1 MSSCDVDCVSC
12 GDMQEADAD
21 RSDRRNKGDRSD
33 RAQASLRER
42 EREVQ
47 MSRTRQEKEWDKEK
61 DSLRKAEAL
70 QLFNA
75 MLVDMVRLVGSSG
88 CMHVCMREGATS
100 GWLMPPVVVVGMC
113 RGTMVKTTLRPFR
126 LCMKYHQYV

>member
-1 MSSCDVDCVSC
+1 MYSTRVCTCSVLPCCTDDHLSWADV
-12 GDMQEADAD
+12 QEADAD
-21 RSDRRNKGDRSD
+21 RRDRGDRSDRDDRSD

-70 QLFNA
+70 QLFNT
-75 MLVDMVRLVGSSG
+75 MLVDMVWGWWAGR
-88 CMHVCMREGATS
+88 VCVC
-100 GWLMPPVVVVGMC
+100 LMWH
-113 RGTMVKTTLRPFR
+113 
-126 LCMKYHQYV
+126 HQVT

>member
-1 MSSCDVDCVSC
+1 MSSCDVNCVSC

-21 RSDRRNKGDRSD
+21 RSDRRDKDDRSD

-70 QLFNA
+70 QFFNA
-75 MLVDMVRLVGSSG
+75 MLVDMVRLVGSPG
-88 CMHVCMREGATS
+88 CMHVCMRDGATS
-100 GWLMPPVVVVGMC
+100 G
-113 RGTMVKTTLRPFR
+113 
-126 LCMKYHQYV
+126 

>member
-1 MSSCDVDCVSC
+1 MCVSCTCMHLFYMSSCDFDCVSC

-21 RSDRRNKGDRSD
+21 RGDRRDKGDRSD

-61 DSLRKAEAL
+61 DSLRKAEAF

-88 CMHVCMREGATS
+88 CMHA
-100 GWLMPPVVVVGMC
+100 
-113 RGTMVKTTLRPFR
+113 
-126 LCMKYHQYV
+126 